1 METQIFEKYQR
12 LFLAEDC
19 RPPQLNECLLW
30 RKQTLRT
37 IISASANDRGCVIT
51 QYRDR
56 FLLQDAHTSDI
67 PVVPVIFLP
76 LDSR

>member
-37 IISASANDRGCVIT
+37 IISASANDPSRTLSQISDSQKILIHQDV
-51 QYRDR
+51 
-56 FLLQDAHTSDI
+56 FLKNQGI
-67 PVVPVIFLP
+67 N
-76 LDSR
+76 